1 MSAEHPHRPERLEHR
16 RNPRAKVSRN
26 LRIRPSNADHGDF
39 EDFPQTVNVSKN
51 GLYFSTKLP
60 NYRVGLRLFVVYP
73 FTYKEDPMKSE
84 YLAEV
89 VRVDKLGEKQFG
101 IAVNLIAAI

>member
-1 MSAEHPHRPERLEHR
+1 MTAERRERPEYR
-16 RNPRAKVSRN
+16 RNPRARISRK
-26 LRIRPSNADHGDF
+26 LRTRPSNADHGDF
-39 EDFPQTVNVSKN
+39 EDFPLTMNVSKN

-89 VRVDKLGEKQFG
+89 VRVDKVGEKQFG
-101 IAVNLIAAI
+101 VAVNLIAAI

>member
-1 MSAEHPHRPERLEHR
+1 MTADRSDRLEHR
-16 RNPRAKVSRN
+16 RNPRAKISRN

-60 NYRVGLRLFVVYP
+60 NYRVGLRLFVIYP

-89 VRVDKLGEKQFG
+89 VRVVKLGEKQFG

>member
-1 MSAEHPHRPERLEHR
+1 MTAERLEHR
-16 RNPRAKVSRN
+16 RNPRAKISRK
-26 LRIRPSNADHGDF
+26 LRIRPSHADHGDF

-60 NYRVGLRLFVVYP
+60 NYRVGLRLFVIYP

-101 IAVNLIAAI
+101 VAVNLIAAI